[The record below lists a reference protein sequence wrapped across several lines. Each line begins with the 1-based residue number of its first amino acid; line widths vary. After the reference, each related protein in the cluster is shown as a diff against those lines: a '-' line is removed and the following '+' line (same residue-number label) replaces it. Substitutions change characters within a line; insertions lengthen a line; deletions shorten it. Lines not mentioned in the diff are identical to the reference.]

1 MGKNWGH
8 IQRSKGHRSGLE
20 DKVSDELKSRGIDGE
35 YEKHQIQYT
44 KPATNHTYKPDFRLP
59 NGIFVETKG
68 RFTLEDRKKHL
79 LIKQQK
85 PELDI
90 RFVFQNP
97 NAKLTKKSKTTY
109 GMWADKN
116 GFKWS
121 NKDIPD
127 EWINEEPNH
136 FYLDN

>member
-8 IQRSKGHRSGLE
+8 IQRAKGHRSGLE
-20 DKVSDELKSRGIDGE
+20 DKVSDELKSKGIDGE

-44 KPATNHTYKPDFRLP
+44 KPATNHTYKPDFRLQ
-59 NGIFVETKG
+59 NGIFIETKG

-79 LIKQQK
+79 LIKEQK
-85 PELDI
+85 PDLDI

-109 GMWADKN
+109 AQWCDKN

-121 NKDIPD
+121 NKDIPH
-127 EWINEEPNH
+127 EWINEEPKS
-136 FYLDN
+136 FLFG

>member
-1 MGKNWGH
+1 MGKNWDH

-59 NGIFVETKG
+59 NGIFIETKG

-85 PELDI
+85 PDLDI

-121 NKDIPD
+121 NKDIPE
-127 EWINEEPNH
+127 EWINEEPKS
-136 FYLDN
+136 FLFG

>member
-1 MGKNWGH
+1 MPKNWGH

-20 DKVSDELKSRGIDGE
+20 DKVSDELKKIGIDGE
-35 YEKHQIQYT
+35 YEKHQIRYT

-59 NGIFVETKG
+59 NGIFIETKG
-68 RFTLEDRKKHL
+68 RFTLSDRKKHL
-79 LIKQQK
+79 LIQNQK

-97 NAKLTKKSKTTY
+97 SAKLAKNSKTTY

-116 GFKWS
+116 GFKWAA
-121 NKDIPD
+121 KEIPL
-127 EWINEEPNH
+127 EWVSEEPKT
-136 FYLDN
+136 FLFG

>member
-8 IQRSKGHRSGLE
+8 IQRTKGHRSGLE
-20 DKVSDELKSRGIDGE
+20 DKVSDELKSKGIDGE

-85 PELDI
+85 PDLDI

-121 NKDIPD
+121 NKDIPE
-127 EWINEEPNH
+127 EWVNEEPKS
-136 FYLDN
+136 FLFG

>member
-8 IQRSKGHRSGLE
+8 IQRTKGHRSGLE
-20 DKVSDELKSRGIDGE
+20 DKVSDELKSKGIDGE

-85 PELDI
+85 PDLDI

-121 NKDIPD
+121 NKDIPQ
-127 EWINEEPNH
+127 EWINEGPKS
-136 FYLDN
+136 FLFG

>member
-8 IQRSKGHRSGLE
+8 IQRTKGHRSGLE
-20 DKVSDELKSRGIDGE
+20 DKVSDELKSKGIDGE

-85 PELDI
+85 PDLDI

-121 NKDIPD
+121 NKDIPQ
-127 EWINEEPNH
+127 EWINEEPKSSL
-136 FYLDN
+136 FG

>member
-20 DKVSDELKSRGIDGE
+20 DKVSGELKSRGIDGE

-59 NGIFVETKG
+59 NGIFIETKG

-85 PELDI
+85 PDLDI

-109 GMWADKN
+109 SMWADKN

-127 EWINEEPNH
+127 EWINEEPKS
-136 FYLDN
+136 FLFG

>member
-127 EWINEEPNH
+127 EWINEEPKS
-136 FYLDN
+136 FLFG

>member
-8 IQRSKGHRSGLE
+8 IQRTKGHRSGLE
-20 DKVSDELKSRGIDGE
+20 DKVSDELKSKGIDGE

-85 PELDI
+85 PDLDI

-121 NKDIPD
+121 NKDIPQ
-127 EWINEEPNH
+127 EWINEEPKS
-136 FYLDN
+136 FLFG

>member
-8 IQRSKGHRSGLE
+8 IQRTKGHRSGLE
-20 DKVSDELKSRGIDGE
+20 DKVSDELKSKGIDGE

-85 PELDI
+85 PDLDI

-121 NKDIPD
+121 NKDIPH
-127 EWINEEPNH
+127 EWINEEPKS
-136 FYLDN
+136 FLFG